1 MPSVTYIAKNKKN
14 TGLMF
19 NYKEMLALYFYGIDI
34 VNRQGTQLDKTVIE
48 FYVRAAQEEIEKY
61 LTIKLNRQ
69 VYEEKSDYFRNEF
82 NHRGFVKT
90 KMPVAKPIQVD
101 GYLGEQKQ
109 ISYPRGWLT
118 TNTAGD
124 YPTSRQ
130 IVIVPNSN
138 VADLVLGAAVY
149 GGTIIPYLGLLNND
163 QIGSYF
169 HVKYIT
175 GFGCDAMPYD
185 LVNVVGKLASLGM
198 FNVLGDI
205 ALGQAALASYSL
217 SIDGLSTSV
226 GTTNSATNAAFGA
239 RIINYQKEIKDTMT
253 KLRGIYKGVTLTAI

>member
-1 MPSVTYIAKNKKN
+1 MPRITYIARNKKN
-14 TGLMF
+14 TGLVF
-19 NYKEMLALYFYGIDI
+19 NEKEIMALYFYGIDI
-34 VNRQGTQLDKTVIE
+34 VNRQGTKLSREVIE
-48 FYVRAAQEEIEKY
+48 FYVRSAQDEIEKY
-61 LTIKLNRQ
+61 LAIKLIRQ
-69 VYEEKSDYFRNEF
+69 IYSERSDYYRNEF
-82 NHRGFVKT
+82 NNRGFIKT
-90 KMPVAKPIQVD
+90 KLPVAKPIDVD

-118 TNTAGD
+118 ANQSGD
-124 YPTSRQ
+124 SPTSRQ

-169 HVKYIT
+169 HVRYIT
-175 GFGCDAMPYD
+175 GFPYQNMPFE
-185 LVNVVGKLASLGM
+185 LINVVGKLASIGL

-205 ALGQAALASYSL
+205 VLGQAAIASYSL

-226 GTTNSATNAAFGA
+226 GTTMSAENSAFSA
-239 RIINYQKEIKDTMT
+239 RIKSYQTEIKDTMN
-253 KLRGIYKGVTLTAI
+253 KLKGIYKGITLSAI